1 MWRTMRRQ
9 TLNPANTKKKKNGG
23 TNPRMFFASDNR
35 SVHRMV
41 ITEECSSAFLRS
53 VAMLVP
59 RQAAA
64 ELTASEAA
72 HSQPLP
78 PPPPPPPTPVPL
90 GEQAEARPPV
100 VPPVLL
106 PVPPLGG
113 EPSAEVAV
121 GGLQLVPLPP
131 PPP

>member
-1 MWRTMRRQ
+1 
-9 TLNPANTKKKKNGG
+9 
-23 TNPRMFFASDNR
+23 
-35 SVHRMV
+35 MV

-78 PPPPPPPTPVPL
+78 PPPPPPTPVPL

-106 PVPPLGG
+106 PVPPLLG

-121 GGLQLVPLPP
+121 GGLQFVPLPP

>member
-1 MWRTMRRQ
+1 
-9 TLNPANTKKKKNGG
+9 
-23 TNPRMFFASDNR
+23 
-35 SVHRMV
+35 MV

-59 RQAAA
+59 RQAA

-78 PPPPPPPTPVPL
+78 PPPPPPTPVPL
-90 GEQAEARPPV
+90 GEQAEARPA
-100 VPPVLL
+100 VPPVPL
-106 PVPPLGG
+106 PLPPLLG